1 MFKMLNIS
9 HGIFELFREEV
20 EKRSCLISFRKL
32 VHIKIFRIRRNIN
45 IMPNF
50 ADFFRFFRTIP
61 LLIL

>member
-32 VHIKIFRIRRNIN
+32 VHIKIFSNKKEYYHYAK
-45 IMPNF
+45 F
-50 ADFFRFFRTIP
+50 C
-61 LLIL
+61 